1 MLFRGEGAAKS
12 KVHTPLLST
21 WISVALGIYRLKTMN
36 QDLENWSEL
45 AWGNRAFLRWA
56 WQLRGTFSEKFRGN
70 PWNTT
75 RCLLNTELV
84 VIKLAEVLNI
94 TVEPEDI
101 EIDTDWDWL
110 KWTIALEQMLFPDI
124 VPRTREMDGS
134 AQAPFAWP
142 RVDPAHRLSA
152 FLDYISFECVKV
164 CWIPFSSLAGKAS
177 LVSMS
182 DVILFLWS

>member
-1 MLFRGEGAAKS
+1 
-12 KVHTPLLST
+12 
-21 WISVALGIYRLKTMN
+21 MN
-36 QDLENWSEL
+36 QELENWSEL

-56 WQLRGTFSEKFRGN
+56 WQLRATFSEKFRGN

-75 RCLLNTELV
+75 RCLHNTELV
-84 VIKLAEVLNI
+84 VSKLTEALDI

-110 KWTIALEQMLFPDI
+110 KWTIALEQMLFPVPDI

-134 AQAPFAWP
+134 AQAPFASP

-152 FLDYISFECVKV
+152 FLDYIYILRVCQSLLDSF
-164 CWIPFSSLAGKAS
+164 L
-177 LVSMS
+177 
-182 DVILFLWS
+182 